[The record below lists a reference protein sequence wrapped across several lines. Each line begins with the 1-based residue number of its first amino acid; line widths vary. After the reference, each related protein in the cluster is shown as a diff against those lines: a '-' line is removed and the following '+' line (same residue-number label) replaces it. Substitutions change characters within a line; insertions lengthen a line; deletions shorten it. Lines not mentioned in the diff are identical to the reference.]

1 MKTSLE
7 IINKLSD
14 KEAVKLDSQLVELG
28 LVDDIVSLKEK
39 TFNAS
44 KTLRVKAEE
53 WNKLRTVILGL
64 ADTMNNY
71 NSMLEPKY
79 NDFVKKAKELGVPL
93 PTELTNTAKSIEIN
107 KEIISNARKGVP
119 PLKLIN

>member
-7 IINKLSD
+7 IINKLSE
-14 KEAVKLDSQLVELG
+14 KEAVKLESQLVELG